1 MSNIDLW
8 RAILDNF
15 KENKV
20 KIFIL
25 VIASLLPFILKG
37 GTVLFWQSHTVPF
50 GKIADVVLDL
60 TFGNN
65 KNTWKDANGIWIN
78 VDKTKGILQWQDVLA
93 SLLILIAYIATWI
106 YETAIIWLLIKS
118 IRPSNLTI
126 DDGSGSLNRGMPP
139 QR

>member
-1 MSNIDLW
+1 MMRD
-8 RAILDNF
+8 A
-15 KENKV
+15 
-20 KIFIL
+20 
-25 VIASLLPFILKG
+25 P
-37 GTVLFWQSHTVPF
+37 VLFWQSHTVPF